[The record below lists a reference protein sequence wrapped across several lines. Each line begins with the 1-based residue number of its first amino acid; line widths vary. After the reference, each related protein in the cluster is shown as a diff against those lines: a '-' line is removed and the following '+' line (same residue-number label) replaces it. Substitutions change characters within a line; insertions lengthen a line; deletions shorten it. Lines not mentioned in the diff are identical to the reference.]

1 MQQVAVQQGLLWR
14 ALVVQPL
21 VDEPFPLGEAAPPNA
36 DFGLGIES
44 TSLHPLSAV
53 IVEAVHSKDLILGDF
68 LVFQCFNG
76 LFQLIR
82 EGFIGING
90 KDEVAG
96 GEFIGEVLLFGIAK
110 PVLAKELHAVAV
122 ADSLGRI
129 GGMRVNNDN
138 LIGNIL
144 NGVKALRNFLL
155 LVEGDDDDRNAV
167 HCRKFSA
174 KLGFFSYFCG
184 LFEKMHVGIPIWML
198 VVSLLAGLAAATVL
212 YFRNKKQHYGKV
224 LTAILFALRTLMVGL
239 VVLLLF
245 NPLIRQKFSSVET
258 PTIILAHDNS
268 SSITLCKDSTF
279 YKNDYLTQFGQFRKD
294 LNDHFNVDEYLF
306 GEEVRDFD
314 QLDFSDQLTDLSSLF
329 RTMDRRYYKRNVG
342 VVLLFS
348 DGIYNR
354 GFEPELVAEKF
365 PFPVHSVVLGDTVS
379 YPDLAIR
386 DVHYNKV
393 VSLGAT
399 FPVRVTVTARDMAGQ
414 KAQLVLKEN
423 GRIIE
428 KRDINIPSNRF
439 SKEIDF
445 MLDAERKGV
454 MQIDLEL
461 GGVAGEEQLQN
472 NVRHIFIEVLD
483 QKYKILCVANAPH
496 PDLAS
501 LRSVLNDNYEVD
513 FCFGKETLPDF
524 EKYDLI
530 ILHQVP
536 SARTDL
542 AALKSQ
548 LDRNAKLPVF
558 FILGGETD
566 VQSLSKLQ
574 QVFDLR
580 KGATNTMLDVK
591 AHANPSF
598 STFTMDTK
606 EVEKT
611 AKFPPLAMPHLEIN
625 TLKSHDDLLLQEV
638 MGVKSGLPLLSFAND
653 GRKMAFLFGTNVWR
667 WRLFEYYQT
676 KGHAVFDEMF
686 SKSLKYLLLSSNDG
700 SAIYAKETYYSNEP
714 VIITAELRNPSNEL
728 VTDPEMTIQIVNKL
742 TNEAYDYTFS
752 KRDHD
757 YELNAGIL
765 PEGLYYYKVQAQMG
779 DRMISLGGSFS
790 VVSLGIEAQQL
801 TADAERMRSL
811 ARLTNGNFYS
821 AQQLTQ
827 LMEDLHKDTRIT
839 SVEHHESRFEDL
851 IHSKWIFFVLI
862 GLAAVEWLLRK
873 MFGSY

>member
-1 MQQVAVQQGLLWR
+1 M
-14 ALVVQPL
+14 P
-21 VDEPFPLGEAAPPNA
+21 
-36 DFGLGIES
+36 I
-44 TSLHPLSAV
+44 
-53 IVEAVHSKDLILGDF
+53 
-68 LVFQCFNG
+68 
-76 LFQLIR
+76 
-82 EGFIGING
+82 
-90 KDEVAG
+90 
-96 GEFIGEVLLFGIAK
+96 
-110 PVLAKELHAVAV
+110 
-122 ADSLGRI
+122 
-129 GGMRVNNDN
+129 
-138 LIGNIL
+138 
-144 NGVKALRNFLL
+144 
-155 LVEGDDDDRNAV
+155 
-167 HCRKFSA
+167 
-174 KLGFFSYFCG
+174 
-184 LFEKMHVGIPIWML
+184 GIPIWMIA
-198 VVSLLAGLAAATVL
+198 VSLLAGLAAASVL
-212 YFRNKKQHYGKV
+212 YFHNKKQHYGKA
-224 LTAILFALRTLMVGL
+224 LNAILFVLRTFLVGL

-268 SSITLCKDSTF
+268 SSIALCKDSAF
-279 YKNDYLTQFGQFRKD
+279 YKNEYLTQFEQFRKD
-294 LNDHFNVDEYLF
+294 LNADFNVDEYLF

-314 QLDFSDQLTDLSSLF
+314 QIDFSDQLTDLSSLLK
-329 RTMDRRYYKRNVG
+329 TMDRRYYKRNVG
-342 VVLLFS
+342 AVLLFS

-365 PFPVHSVVLGDTVS
+365 PFPVHTVVLGDTVS

-386 DVHYNKV
+386 NVHYNKV

-399 FPVRVTVTARDMAGQ
+399 FPVRVTMAARDMAGS
-414 KAQLVLKEN
+414 KAQLAVKIN
-423 GRIIE
+423 GRVIE
-428 KRDINIPSNRF
+428 QRDIDIPSNRF

-445 MLDAERKGV
+445 MLEAERKGV

-461 GGVAGEEQLQN
+461 GGVTGEEQLQN
-472 NVRHIFIEVLD
+472 NVRHIFVEVLD

-496 PDLAS
+496 PDLAA

-513 FCFGKETLPDF
+513 FCFGKETLPEF
-524 EKYDLI
+524 SNYDLV

-536 SARTDL
+536 SARTDFN
-542 AALKSQ
+542 ALKAQ
-548 LDRNAKLPVF
+548 LDQNVKLPVF
-558 FILGGETD
+558 FIVGNDTD
-566 VQSLSKLQ
+566 RDMLSKLQ
-574 QVFDLR
+574 NVFALHS
-580 KGATNTMLDVK
+580 GATNTQLDVK
-591 AHANPSF
+591 AHQNTAF
-598 STFTMDTK
+598 STFTFDSK
-606 EVEKT
+606 SEQLISKY
-611 AKFPPLAMPHLEIN
+611 PPLALPHLEIN

-676 KGHAVFDEMF
+676 KDHAFFDEMF

-728 VTDPEMTIQIVNKL
+728 VTDPDVTIQIVNKL
-742 TNEAYDYTFS
+742 TNETYDYTFS

-765 PEGLYYYKVQAQMG
+765 PEGIYYYKLQAQMG
-779 DRMISLGGSFS
+779 DRMISVGGSFS

-811 ARLTNGNFYS
+811 ARLTNGNCYT
-821 AQQLTQ
+821 AQQLQQ
-827 LMEDLHKDTRIT
+827 LAEDLRNDTRIT